1 MSNSEHLVAIV
12 SFEGALKREIK
23 RVRRELAKCD
33 ALPFM
38 RLQITAEGRLH
49 DGDMKLSYCLADQY
63 GINSV
68 TGDELYSVVDE
79 FLRQHGWQARHAP
92 TAIAYHAAPSD
103 ETEEPEPVE
112 GPTKPDDEI
121 LF

>member
-23 RVRRELAKCD
+23 RVRRELAKME
-33 ALPFM
+33 ALPYM
-38 RLQITAEGRLH
+38 RLQITVEGRLH
-49 DGDMKLSYCLADQY
+49 DGDMKLSYNISDQY
-63 GINSV
+63 GINST
-68 TGDELYSVVDE
+68 TGDELQSVIDE
-79 FLRQHGWQARHAP
+79 YMRRHGWQATHAP
-92 TAIAYHAAPSD
+92 KAIAYHAAPSD
-103 ETEEPEPVE
+103 DTEEPEPVE